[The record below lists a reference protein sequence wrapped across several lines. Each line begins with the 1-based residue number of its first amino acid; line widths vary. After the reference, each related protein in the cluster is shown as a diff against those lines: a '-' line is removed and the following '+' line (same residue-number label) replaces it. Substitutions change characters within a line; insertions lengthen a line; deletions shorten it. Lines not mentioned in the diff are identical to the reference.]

1 MINVYDTANQLE
13 KDLRESQE
21 YKDLQAVVAK
31 VKADDATFA
40 VYKKLRT
47 LDEKVMKS
55 LQEISQEASQY
66 PLMMELMEKE
76 RAISVLIDDLN
87 KIIFKPLS
95 EVYDI
100 EG

>member
-40 VYKKLRT
+40 VYKKLREAQKT
-47 LDEKVMKS
+47 

>member
-40 VYKKLRT
+40 VYKKLREAQKT
-47 LDEKVMKS
+47 L
-55 LQEISQEASQY
+55 Q
-66 PLMMELMEKE
+66 
-76 RAISVLIDDLN
+76 
-87 KIIFKPLS
+87 
-95 EVYDI
+95 
-100 EG
+100 

>member
-40 VYKKLRT
+40 VYKKLREAQKTLQEQQMQGT
-47 LDEKVMKS
+47 LD
-55 LQEISQEASQY
+55 
-66 PLMMELMEKE
+66 EKE

>member
-40 VYKKLRT
+40 VYKKLR
-47 LDEKVMKS
+47 
-55 LQEISQEASQY
+55 EAQKLY
-66 PLMMELMEKE
+66 KNNKCKE
-76 RAISVLIDDLN
+76 RLT
-87 KIIFKPLS
+87 KK
-95 EVYDI
+95 
-100 EG
+100 

>member
-40 VYKKLRT
+40 VYKKLREAQKT
-47 LDEKVMKS
+47 
-55 LQEISQEASQY
+55 LQEQQ
-66 PLMMELMEKE
+66 M
-76 RAISVLIDDLN
+76 
-87 KIIFKPLS
+87 
-95 EVYDI
+95 
-100 EG
+100 